1 MTHAWTSLSCRIS
14 LPLPHRHFAQDHAP
28 AMETLTFAGGQWSS
42 RQLLVATEKKQ
53 RNSRVAS
60 RAGFNPCYIWKY
72 LVWRLQRAR
81 IYWTFFF
88 LKWTWK
94 TKTLFQ
100 LAFPN
105 WQCAASWLR
114 WDIVYT
120 PGNKGD
126 SRHFHL
132 LQQQSNKQENVPS
145 SLVSEECFSLKDNL
159 GYASWLL
166 HITVYE
172 EALIRTSTLDAK
184 KTKQT
189 TNPSKQ

>member
-1 MTHAWTSLSCRIS
+1 MLGHHYPAGSPFLFPTGILHRTMPLLWKPWRLQVASEATGNCW
-14 LPLPHRHFAQDHAP
+14 LPQK
-28 AMETLTFAGGQWSS
+28 
-42 RQLLVATEKKQ
+42 KKQ
-53 RNSRVAS
+53 HNSRVAS

-166 HITVYE
+166 HVTVYE
-172 EALIRTSTLDAK
+172 EALIHTSTLDAK